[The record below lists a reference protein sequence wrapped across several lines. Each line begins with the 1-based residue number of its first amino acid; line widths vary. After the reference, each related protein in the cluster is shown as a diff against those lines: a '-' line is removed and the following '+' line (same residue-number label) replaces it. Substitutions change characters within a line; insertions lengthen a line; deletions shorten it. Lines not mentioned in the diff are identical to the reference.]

1 MVCFETTCCVVFV
14 IILIMFFTYLF
25 GPTGSMLMRRNG
37 YLVYPY
43 VDLQAPGPDGDQY
56 VLHTC
61 PACPARR
68 AEITKFDGLR

>member
-1 MVCFETTCCVVFV
+1 MLCFETACCVVFI
-14 IILIMFFTYLF
+14 IILILFFAYPIWST
-25 GPTGSMLMRRNG
+25 SVMSMRRNG

-61 PACPARR
+61 CVNPR
-68 AEITKFDGLR
+68 